1 MRARQQSICRSR
13 IFLSFLKSTPEARR
27 KKPYDS
33 DERCRKEIHSA
44 LDGASLTSVE
54 GRSQGFF
61 GSGPW
66 MANPNAVPTNQ
77 YPRQAIATR
86 KATSN
91 DRLHRHFPF
100 PLREHDC
107 EITVTARAIVS
118 KILCHQL
125 SIRVKHSS
133 TAIRARS
140 SPNHPASSFILTV
153 KFWSRKRASSTME
166 PWRPVT
172 KMLPQTCQSGL
183 NGWTN
188 SAVPSMK

>member
-1 MRARQQSICRSR
+1 MNS
-13 IFLSFLKSTPEARR
+13 EAGFMVRPWR
-27 KKPYDS
+27 LGW
-33 DERCRKEIHSA
+33 RT
-44 LDGASLTSVE
+44 LTSVE

-61 GSGPW
+61 GSRPW
-66 MANPNAVPTNQ
+66 MANANSVPANQ
-77 YPRQAIATR
+77 YPRQTMAAPCATPV
-86 KATSN
+86 
-91 DRLHRHFPF
+91 DRLHRRLW

-107 EITVTARAIVS
+107 EITVTARTIAG

-125 SIRVKHSS
+125 SIGVKHSS
-133 TAIRARS
+133 TAIRASS
-140 SPNHPASSFILTV
+140 SPKHSASSFMLTV
-153 KFWSRKRASSTME
+153 KFWSRKRASSTTE

>member
-1 MRARQQSICRSR
+1 MRIGAVDNENHRKGKANRKPKEQRGG
-13 IFLSFLKSTPEARR
+13 FHGAPRR
-27 KKPYDS
+27 LGW
-33 DERCRKEIHSA
+33 RT
-44 LDGASLTSVE
+44 LTSVE

-61 GSGPW
+61 GSRPW
-66 MANPNAVPTNQ
+66 MANANAVPANQ
-77 YPRQAIATR
+77 YPRDTMAAPCATPV
-86 KATSN
+86 
-91 DRLHRHFPF
+91 DRLHRRLW
-100 PLREHDC
+100 PLREHNC
-107 EITVTARAIVS
+107 EITVTARTIAG

-125 SIRVKHSS
+125 SIGVKHSS
-133 TAIRARS
+133 TAIRASS
-140 SPNHPASSFILTV
+140 SPNHSASSFMLTV